1 MGLNIKNPA
10 TEDKI
15 RKLASELGVSL
26 TEAVDR
32 AVAEKLGSLTRDEDV
47 RHDIDA
53 LLQIALESAKRF
65 SDAEKAFDWDSH
77 LYDEHGLPK

>member
-1 MGLNIKNPA
+1 MGLNIKNPE

-15 RKLASELGVSL
+15 RKLAAELGVSL

-47 RHDIDA
+47 QRDIDA
-53 LLQIALESAKRF
+53 LLQIAQESAKRF
-65 SDAEKAFDWDSH
+65 SDTEKAFDWDDH
-77 LYDEHGLPK
+77 LYDERGLPK